1 MQGNL
6 PRLNPDFGII
16 DLIIK
21 ILLELED
28 IISSTLNDPNLIL
41 NTINTRK
48 KLKDNNFILNSQY

>member
-28 IISSTLNDPNLIL
+28 IISSTLNDPDLIL